1 MKSPIKLTKK
11 KGRLNL
17 FFMEMIIVLL
27 FFSIAS
33 AVILCSF
40 AGSDKLAKDSRLLES
55 AVFRAQS
62 AAEIYSQNG
71 SLSKTAGML
80 FPSYTAADGELSRI
94 TVPVD
99 GKMYMIMSE
108 TSEECGGGILKKLSI
123 IFRNN
128 DGETVYETETG
139 AYISERAVTEF
150 E

>member
-11 KGRLNL
+11 RGRLNL

-33 AVILCSF
+33 AVILRSF

-62 AAEIYSQNG
+62 AAEIYSG
-71 SLSKTAGML
+71 TGDLSKTAETL

-94 TVPVD
+94 TVPID

-108 TSEECGGGILKKLSI
+108 TAEEYGGGTLKKLEI
-123 IFRNN
+123 VFRDD
-128 DGETVYETETG
+128 DGETIYETGSG
-139 AYISERAVTEF
+139 AYISERTVNGLE
-150 E
+150 